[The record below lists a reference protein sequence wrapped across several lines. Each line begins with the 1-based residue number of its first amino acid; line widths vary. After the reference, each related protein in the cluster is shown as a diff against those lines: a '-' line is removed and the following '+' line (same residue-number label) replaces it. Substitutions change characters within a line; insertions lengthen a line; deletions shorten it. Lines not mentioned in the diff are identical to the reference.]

1 MVQMP
6 GRFFYKTVDAMTRQ
20 EIHSKNPGLDPVIRR
35 KVLRY
40 IEDEIMTRERER
52 PVADDQQTLGEFTGV
67 GEE

>member
-1 MVQMP
+1 
-6 GRFFYKTVDAMTRQ
+6 MTRQ